1 MSTSANELEREVEAT
16 RGRLETTLAGLSSR
30 LNPSSLAE
38 ELTGTRDPGGAVG
51 QTAERL
57 AGTLRANPLPALL
70 IGAGLAFLVYETMR
84 QGAERRRLR
93 VLSEDAVRHGT
104 SDSTL
109 PGNYPDRLE
118 DKLDDALEETF
129 PGSDPISVKI
139 TK

>member
-16 RGRLETTLAGLSSR
+16 RGRLETTLADLSSR

-38 ELTGTRDPGGAVG
+38 ELTGPRDQGGAVSL
-51 QTAERL
+51 TAERFV
-57 AGTLRANPLPALL
+57 GSLRANPLPALL
-70 IGAGLAFLVYETMR
+70 IGAGIAFFVYEMMR

-93 VLSEDAVRHGT
+93 FLSGEAVRHGA

-109 PGNYPDRLE
+109 PGNHLDWLE
-118 DKLDDALEETF
+118 DKLDEAPEETF